1 MLPKHIGQNCFYFI
15 ISDEAIQRFQTYQRF
30 LPMILQADENL
41 GTLAQVQLLCDACR
55 QQSSNSQ
62 YTPLHLSVELD
73 LKNVITNDEMSQFL
87 NKPDSQGRGK

>member
-1 MLPKHIGQNCFYFI
+1 MDKIVFYLI

-30 LPMILQADENL
+30 LPTILQADENL

-73 LKNVITNDEMSQFL
+73 LKNVITHDEMSKFL
-87 NKPDSQGRGK
+87 NKPDSQGKGKSN